1 MTRAA
6 VENVLERETF
16 YFYSVLY
23 YCLCVSIYTST
34 GGKNDVGDS
43 SDCKTLDFVKFQIP
57 FSIFFKSHF
66 RRYLPAA
73 STLVLEPRRAG

>member
-23 YCLCVSIYTST
+23 YSLCVSICTST

-66 RRYLPAA
+66 RPWCLSRDA
-73 STLVLEPRRAG
+73 LVKTS

>member
-6 VENVLERETF
+6 VDNVLERETF

-23 YCLCVSIYTST
+23 YSLRVSICTST
-34 GGKNDVGDS
+34 GGKNDAGDS

-57 FSIFFKSHF
+57 FSSLTFD
-66 RRYLPAA
+66 PGA
-73 STLVLEPRRAG
+73 